1 MKLKTKIIVILIS
14 LIIMIVVLFIGL
26 DVFVKYSV
34 KDNIDVP
41 VNKNMDAILVLGCA
55 VWGEKPSP
63 MLQDRLDKAIELYND
78 GYSEKIIMSGDKTGD
93 DHSEVN
99 TMKKYAIEHGV
110 DSNHIYL
117 DYYGVSTYDSI
128 YRAKHVFNVNNVIV
142 VTQPY
147 HLYRAVYIGL
157 TKDMNIYGVS
167 SLGNDYS
174 GQFKRDVREF
184 LARPKDC
191 IKCVINPTAEYYED
205 SIEINENGDLTN
217 DNYMNEYILAN

>member
-1 MKLKTKIIVILIS
+1 MKLKRIIIALITLILIGV
-14 LIIMIVVLFIGL
+14 IIFIGL
-26 DVFVKYSV
+26 DVFVKYSA
-34 KDNIDVP
+34 KNNIDVTID
-41 VNKNMDAILVLGCA
+41 KDMDAILVLGCA
-55 VWGEKPSP
+55 VWGDKPSP
-63 MLQDRLDKAIELYND
+63 MLQDRLNKAIELYND
-78 GYSEKIIMSGDKTGD
+78 GYAKKIIMSGDKTGD

-128 YRAKHVFNVNNVIV
+128 YRAKHIFKVNNVIV

-157 TKDMNIYGVS
+157 SKDMNIYGIS

-174 GQFKRDVREF
+174 GQFIRDVREF
-184 LARPKDC
+184 LARPKDF
-191 IKCVINPTAEYYED
+191 IKCIINPKAEQYED
-205 SIEINENGDLTN
+205 SIEINESGNLTN
-217 DNYMNEYILAN
+217 DDYMNEYVLAN